1 MAFFC
6 CAPAVLLMVN
16 FRYAGIEYSDEERR
30 TLSWYDF
37 QDETTRQSLLLYTTG
52 VQTLIQAGC
61 HPMICVAAAASLTS
75 TSVFVLPFVLVEQ
88 VQAVVGNLQA
98 IGGIIVLSPVF
109 IQSALAWFLVVS
121 HLIDFFARMRAIER
135 GMQQSRQNAA
145 SSQRFLASERDGVEL
160 PVINQEVMHCEDPS
174 LEVLAAPSG
183 PSKRGPSTV
192 VAVVRHAERADNMQ
206 TFDTWGCSK
215 DAENFPHDP
224 PITARGAEQ
233 AEQLADELKVTEMA
247 FEVIVSSPFLRCLQ
261 TALILAE
268 KFDATVLI
276 DQELG
281 EVMGPPVFETKPPLP
296 PRPWSNLKATLKA
309 SATSGSSHE
318 RLRAGRL
325 MGKGPEWKESLQQAR
340 LRYVKRYLDYLRR
353 ARHTKKN
360 CLLVTHGHMVQACA
374 SVLPAN
380 QHRKIVSVDYC
391 GAAVAECHRLGE
403 NQNHPDAFLPARAL
417 SFDSWKHQI
426 EKEEHVQS
434 PFDEK
439 NELIQDAKM
448 RYWTLFLRGVRTVPA
463 ATPSGSHLPGLSAD
477 LGQSWQDLVKL
488 LGVLPPVATAPL
500 ALSDNHSE
508 SACSFATRTNTTV
521 SMKMIRQPDSV
532 PKSPKN
538 EHSVTVLERTE
549 MTQNE
554 QPSNSVAPLKLPT
567 SGLAARR
574 GFSKSKVPT
583 TVVEDQV

>member
-1 MAFFC
+1 
-6 CAPAVLLMVN
+6 
-16 FRYAGIEYSDEERR
+16 
-30 TLSWYDF
+30 
-37 QDETTRQSLLLYTTG
+37 
-52 VQTLIQAGC
+52 
-61 HPMICVAAAASLTS
+61 
-75 TSVFVLPFVLVEQ
+75 
-88 VQAVVGNLQA
+88 
-98 IGGIIVLSPVF
+98 
-109 IQSALAWFLVVS
+109 
-121 HLIDFFARMRAIER
+121 
-135 GMQQSRQNAA
+135 
-145 SSQRFLASERDGVEL
+145 
-160 PVINQEVMHCEDPS
+160 
-174 LEVLAAPSG
+174 
-183 PSKRGPSTV
+183 
-192 VAVVRHAERADNMQ
+192 
-206 TFDTWGCSK
+206 
-215 DAENFPHDP
+215 
-224 PITARGAEQ
+224 
-233 AEQLADELKVTEMA
+233 
-247 FEVIVSSPFLRCLQ
+247 
-261 TALILAE
+261 
-268 KFDATVLI
+268 
-276 DQELG
+276 
-281 EVMGPPVFETKPPLP
+281 
-296 PRPWSNLKATLKA
+296 
-309 SATSGSSHE
+309 
-318 RLRAGRL
+318 

-353 ARHTKKN
+353 ARYTKKN

-391 GAAVAECHRLGE
+391 GAAVAECHRLGK

-417 SFDSWKHQI
+417 SFDSGKHQI
-426 EKEEHVQS
+426 EKEEHFQS
-434 PFDEK
+434 PVDEK

-500 ALSDNHSE
+500 ALSDNSSE
-508 SACSFATRTNTTV
+508 SACSFGTRTNTTV
-521 SMKMIRQPDSV
+521 SMNMIRQPDSV

-574 GFSKSKVPT
+574 GFSKSKVPA